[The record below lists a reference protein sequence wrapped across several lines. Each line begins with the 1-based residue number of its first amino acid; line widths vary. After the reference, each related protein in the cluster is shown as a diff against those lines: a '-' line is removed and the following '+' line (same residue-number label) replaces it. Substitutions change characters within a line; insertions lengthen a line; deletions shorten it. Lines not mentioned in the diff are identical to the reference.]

1 MLSFEKVMT
10 HAQMVID
17 TDFHTFAIHSDQH
30 NYANNIKM
38 MKGVHQLTLSPNILI
53 SLIDHFT
60 IFNRWM
66 DSQAD
71 PWAELGFFVTGGGGG
86 GCIQVRRSEYRIR
99 TWDQCTR
106 KCTHTITH
114 TQSHTHSCFQNV
126 LEV

>member
-86 GCIQVRRSEYRIR
+86 VHPGPTVRIQDPHMGPMH
-99 TWDQCTR
+99 TQMHTHNH
-106 KCTHTITH
+106 THTITH
-114 TQSHTHSCFQNV
+114 TQLLSKCP
-126 LEV
+126 